1 MPWSGCVIDVLD
13 TGSAASMT
21 TWHVLSR
28 CCRIESLELKVA
40 DPARLTGTMVSG
52 GKDGSIKY
60 WDLHK

>member
-1 MPWSGCVIDVLD
+1 MLSG
-13 TGSAASMT
+13 
-21 TWHVLSR
+21 